1 MNDIEQRTESWFA
14 IRCGKVTASRVADL
28 MAKTKSGYAASRD
41 NYMAQL
47 VCERI
52 TGKPAES
59 YSNAAMQWGTEQEPF
74 ARAAYEAHTG
84 VIVEETGFHS
94 HPTIE
99 AAGASPDGLVYESK
113 DPVRRGRLV
122 EFKAPVTR
130 EIIPNSIPSAY
141 LAQMQLQLQVTGLDV
156 CDFVEASFA
165 GPYGSR
171 PITEGPGW
179 YSGYIAVVQREEL
192 VDGQGRY
199 YVYSPLHAIDWVPT
213 LERETDVVVEIQEL
227 NYL

>member
-1 MNDIEQRTESWFA
+1 MNDIEQRSPSWFA

-28 MAKTKSGYAASRD
+28 MAKTKSGYSTSRK

-99 AAGASPDGLVYESK
+99 AAGASPDGLVGE
-113 DPVRRGRLV
+113 DGLV
-122 EFKAPVTR
+122 EIKCPNTATHIETLLDEF
-130 EIIPNSIPSAY
+130 IPIKY
-141 LAQMQLQLQVTGLDV
+141 FCQMQMQMVCTGRKW
-156 CDFVEASFA
+156 CDFVSFDPRMPEGAQLFVQRLHRDENFVKKMEEEISKFLVELDRKTSKINEFIEASK
-165 GPYGSR
+165 
-171 PITEGPGW
+171 
-179 YSGYIAVVQREEL
+179 
-192 VDGQGRY
+192 
-199 YVYSPLHAIDWVPT
+199 
-213 LERETDVVVEIQEL
+213 
-227 NYL
+227 